1 MHTPGVAS
9 FYVPFAQHLRHALGP
24 SSCVHVVSHLGHH
37 LRSCHGDTV
46 FSLQQQIQ
54 HHQHAIDH
62 LMQLRPGSRL
72 PTFVVGHSIGAH
84 IAIELLRRSPGKVL
98 PRNAHQCLQL
108 ASPFHPSRTLT
119 GEPAAYQVCG
129 VVGLFPFLQVDARC
143 WAQSWIAVRLKS
155 AWLVSLTARLAGGV
169 GLLPTRVQ
177 RSLLALLGP
186 TGAFS
191 AEAAETLRRA
201 LTQTNVVRAPLNIC
215 LW

>member
-1 MHTPGVAS
+1 V
-9 FYVPFAQHLRHALGP
+9 
-24 SSCVHVVSHLGHH
+24 
-37 LRSCHGDTV
+37 
-46 FSLQQQIQ
+46 
-54 HHQHAIDH
+54 
-62 LMQLRPGSRL
+62 
-72 PTFVVGHSIGAH
+72 
-84 IAIELLRRSPGKVL
+84 
-98 PRNAHQCLQL
+98 
-108 ASPFHPSRTLT
+108 
-119 GEPAAYQVCG
+119 G

-143 WAQSWIAVRLKS
+143 WTQSWIAVRLKS